1 MNQVLDDLKAIPQI
15 KSAFV
20 ADTNGVV
27 LDTYNIQGAAQLAAV
42 AAYAAHSLKTA
53 EDSLGMMNLTEIK
66 VSGGSK
72 TLMMNFSNEQMYVV
86 EGETTLP
93 CKMVSDFFENL

>member
-1 MNQVLDDLKAIPQI
+1 
-15 KSAFV
+15 
-20 ADTNGVV
+20 
-27 LDTYNIQGAAQLAAV
+27 
-42 AAYAAHSLKTA
+42 
-53 EDSLGMMNLTEIK
+53 MMNLTEIK

-72 TLMMNFSNEQMYVV
+72 TLMMNFSNEQRYVV